1 MRETYAPVILARKAA
16 RLRKETGNQDLR
28 SKLDSGISPKELFR
42 RSIIRPTKM
51 LLFSPIVFFMSLFTA
66 ISYGILYL
74 LFTTITFVFEDHYH
88 FSSGTVGLTYIGI
101 GVGMIIGLAAL
112 GILSDRVIRKQQA
125 KGTAVKPEHRLPM
138 FLTVP
143 GGVCMPIGLFIY
155 GWSTD
160 KHTHWIVP
168 MIGTALVGIGLLTC
182 MVCLTQF
189 LLLPPP
195 S

>member
-112 GILSDRVIRKQQA
+112 GTLSDRAIRKQQA
-125 KGTAVKPEHRLPM
+125 KGAAAKPEHRLPM

-143 GGVCMPIGLFIY
+143 GSVCMPIGLFIY

-189 LLLPPP
+189 LLPPPP